1 MPTFRPECK
10 TAGTARLT
18 GCLPSVMV
26 WSLIFCVAAPA
37 QEPDGMVFEA
47 NVQEVQNRTKN
58 VTVALGHTVIIT
70 TSQPLKRVQA
80 IDSEVAFVQSVSPQ
94 QLLVSGVGYGTT
106 QVLVWSEAGEQNVFQ
121 ITVVLDLSLLNEAIR
136 KIDPQSDVVA
146 SPIGGHIVLSGTVS
160 GSTPAE
166 RMVRLAELSLPPNTG
181 DRDYTVQNHLDVSG
195 EYQVLLRCTVAEV
208 NRSAIRQ
215 LGINGFMA
223 GDHARDMFVVNQL
236 GGINPSNIG
245 AAANAL
251 VTESI
256 PFLTGEVGI
265 PLSQATTL
273 SLGFPRVQ
281 MQLFMKAMAD
291 NSLVRIL
298 AEPNLVVISGETATF
313 LAGGE
318 FPVPVPQATTG
329 GTATTITIEYR
340 EFGVRLNFTPVVKA
354 GGRIRLRVAPEVS
367 ELDFTN
373 AVQLAGFLIPGLTQ
387 RRSETTIELG
397 SAVQSWT
404 SNGKTVQVRTNG
416 ERFSAAR
423 LIICAG
429 PWSERVLTG
438 LAIPLEVRRK
448 VIMWH
453 ETNLPALTAAS
464 GCPVSCFDTREGFFY
479 GFPVIDNAGMKIG
492 EHSGGTVVDDPDHID
507 RAIHESDRLPIARF
521 IERYLP
527 GVSATPRDHAVCMYT
542 MTPDK
547 HFVIDTH
554 PEYANVVFAAGF
566 SGHGFKFAPVIG
578 SILADL
584 AIDRRTDHP
593 IDFLRLS
600 RFGA

>member
-1 MPTFRPECK
+1 
-10 TAGTARLT
+10 
-18 GCLPSVMV
+18 MV

-397 SAVQSWT
+397 SGQTIA
-404 SNGKTVQVRTNG
+404 
-416 ERFSAAR
+416 
-423 LIICAG
+423 IAG
-429 PWSERVLTG
+429 LLSD
-438 LAIPLEVRRK
+438 EVRR
-448 VIMWH
+448 I
-453 ETNLPALTAAS
+453 AS
-464 GCPVSCFDTREGFFY
+464 YVPG
-479 GFPVIDNAGMKIG
+479 IG
-492 EHSGGTVVDDPDHID
+492 E
-507 RAIHESDRLPIARF
+507 LPVLGALFRSVEYRRRSTELVI
-521 IERYLP
+521 L
-527 GVSATPRDHAVCMYT
+527 ATPEIIAPLNPHEVGPIPGQDLLEPSDWDLYALGLLEPSAAIRQGSLPLSVDEEGTRIPSAQRQQLGIHGPWGYSAA
-542 MTPDK
+542 TP
-547 HFVIDTH
+547 
-554 PEYANVVFAAGF
+554 
-566 SGHGFKFAPVIG
+566 
-578 SILADL
+578 
-584 AIDRRTDHP
+584 
-593 IDFLRLS
+593 
-600 RFGA
+600 

>member
-1 MPTFRPECK
+1 
-10 TAGTARLT
+10 
-18 GCLPSVMV
+18 MV
-26 WSLIFCVAAPA
+26 WSLIFCAAAPA
-37 QEPDGMVFEA
+37 QESGDTAFEA
-47 NVQEVQNRTKN
+47 NIQEVQNRTRN

-70 TSQPLKRVQA
+70 TSQPVKRVQA

-94 QLLVSGVGYGTT
+94 QLLVSGVGYGVT

-136 KIDPQSDVVA
+136 KIDPQSDAVA

-160 GSTPAE
+160 GATAAE
-166 RMVRLAELSLPPNTG
+166 RMVKLAELSLPPNTG

-236 GGINPSNIG
+236 GGINASNIG

-256 PFLTGEVGI
+256 PFLTGGVGI
-265 PLSQATTL
+265 PLSQTTTL

-291 NSLVRIL
+291 NSLVRVL

-313 LAGGE
+313 RAGGE

-329 GTATTITIEYR
+329 GSATTITIEYR

-373 AVQLAGFLIPGLTQ
+373 AVQLAGFLVPGLTQ

-397 SAVQSWT
+397 SGQTIAIAGLLSDE
-404 SNGKTVQVRTNG
+404 VRGIASRVPGIGDLPVLGALFRSVEYRRRSSELVILVTPEIIAPLNPHEVG
-416 ERFSAAR
+416 PIPGQDLREPSDWDLYALGLLEPSAADR
-423 LIICAG
+423 SGSLPGSVDEEGDRIPSAQRQQLGIHG
-429 PWSERVLTG
+429 PWGYST
-438 LAIPLEVRRK
+438 
-448 VIMWH
+448 
-453 ETNLPALTAAS
+453 
-464 GCPVSCFDTREGFFY
+464 
-479 GFPVIDNAGMKIG
+479 
-492 EHSGGTVVDDPDHID
+492 
-507 RAIHESDRLPIARF
+507 
-521 IERYLP
+521 
-527 GVSATPRDHAVCMYT
+527 ATP
-542 MTPDK
+542 
-547 HFVIDTH
+547 
-554 PEYANVVFAAGF
+554 
-566 SGHGFKFAPVIG
+566 
-578 SILADL
+578 
-584 AIDRRTDHP
+584 
-593 IDFLRLS
+593 
-600 RFGA
+600 